1 VVIKENPKNASAV
14 VLFYKNKVLMQLRS
28 KNKKIFYPNHWG
40 CFGGSKKI
48 NETYLNCAIREVAEE
63 TNIKFKK
70 SKFIFFL
77 KLTFYIKASN
87 KKFTRNF
94 YVLNII
100 NIKKFKKD
108 FRLREGISYDFFTNM
123 QVNKLSKVVPYDK
136 YALDIYYKIH
146 NKFKKIL

>member
-1 VVIKENPKNASAV
+1 MKCIC
-14 VLFYKNKVLMQLRS
+14 L
-28 KNKKIFYPNHWG
+28 
-40 CFGGSKKI
+40 
-48 NETYLNCAIREVAEE
+48 
-63 TNIKFKK
+63 
-70 SKFIFFL
+70 IFFL